1 MEELPTLP
9 KVSSKRLLSLVEPI
23 LERYRER
30 RFIAALPEDFAANV
44 VEALEQL
51 TDTEKDLITRKY
63 MQRSVPYDY
72 GVYNQMEPCIS
83 KDTFTKTRHR
93 AMVKKVYG
101 FSFWRTLLPS
111 ITLEVYVMT
120 ENKEENDMA
129 VTQIKPIRPTRATFY
144 TEQEAQKFENY
155 ASQIKKTES
164 VGMDRMREM
173 MREFKEKR
181 K

>member
-1 MEELPTLP
+1 
-9 KVSSKRLLSLVEPI
+9 
-23 LERYRER
+23 
-30 RFIAALPEDFAANV
+30 
-44 VEALEQL
+44 
-51 TDTEKDLITRKY
+51 
-63 MQRSVPYDY
+63 
-72 GVYNQMEPCIS
+72 
-83 KDTFTKTRHR
+83 
-93 AMVKKVYG
+93 
-101 FSFWRTLLPS
+101 
-111 ITLEVYVMT
+111 MT